1 MYCDYV
7 FIKARRVLQ
16 EIARERKWN
25 EFREMAK
32 KHRPVIPNVYREVPP
47 RAPLAFVDYADVM
60 FAREHE
66 PLTNPDQL
74 ICWDGVNEV
83 K

>member
-7 FIKARRVLQ
+7 FTKARRALQ
-16 EIARERKWN
+16 EIVREREWN
-25 EFREMAK
+25 GLREMVK
-32 KHRPVIPNVYREVPP
+32 KHCPVILNVHREVPP
-47 RAPLAFVDYADVM
+47 RAPLVFFDYTGTL
-60 FAREHE
+60 FAQEHE